1 MAVGRAGLWLTDP
14 SALGLRAPRVC
25 ALCTAPSG
33 RTGGPGLI
41 PTSLGGPVAQSDAN
55 IFVSWLSLRNDLT
68 FKSRMSLYL
77 SKSSSYWCS
86 LCVCVYFPSCEK
98 QMFQSG
104 C

>member
-1 MAVGRAGLWLTDP
+1 MAVGRAGLWHTHP

-41 PTSLGGPVAQSDAN
+41 PKSLFDAN

-68 FKSRMSLYL
+68 FKFRMSLYL